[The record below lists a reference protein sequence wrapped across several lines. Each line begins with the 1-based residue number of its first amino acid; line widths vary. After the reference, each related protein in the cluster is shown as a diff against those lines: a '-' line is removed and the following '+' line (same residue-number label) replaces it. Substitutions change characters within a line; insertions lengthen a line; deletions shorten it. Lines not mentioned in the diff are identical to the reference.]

1 MAANLRSRINA
12 GRGLST
18 PAALRQSVR
27 CGSPYVANWPDGLG
41 WRIVLRDVCMSGPI
55 RAGHQ
60 SHSSSARKG
69 GQSRSNGHNHY
80 HPTRLDVAEL
90 DTFRNT
96 TVRSQFV
103 AHGIVQVS
111 VSDSGR
117 GCCLVRSTNCLRLSL
132 PPRRKA
138 HVSASRPLSRSLK
151 GTRTDLGNRR
161 WRTRCDVFA
170 AALPSQEATRWN

>member
-80 HPTRLDVAEL
+80 HPTKLDVAEL

-96 TVRSQFV
+96 TVRSQLV
-103 AHGIVQVS
+103 AHGIVQIS
-111 VSDSGR
+111 VSDRGR
-117 GCCLVRSTNCLRLSL
+117 GLLPSKVDQLFETFFTPKAQGTGRQLIFRRMFLLRRFH
-132 PPRRKA
+132 RR
-138 HVSASRPLSRSLK
+138 RPLD
-151 GTRTDLGNRR
+151 GINDGNRLYR
-161 WRTRCDVFA
+161 
-170 AALPSQEATRWN
+170 